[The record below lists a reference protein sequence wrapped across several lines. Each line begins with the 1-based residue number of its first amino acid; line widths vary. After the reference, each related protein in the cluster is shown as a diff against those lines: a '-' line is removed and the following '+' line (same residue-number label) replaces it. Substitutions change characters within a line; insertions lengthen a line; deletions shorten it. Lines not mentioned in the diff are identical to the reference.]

1 MSDLR
6 LTFAANQSLQIQ
18 DLANG
23 KIRPSGIELTFLE
36 MAIEENND
44 RFMHFH
50 EWEISEA
57 SFGNFCASMSQPDPA
72 TVALPIFTSRVFRH
86 SALYVREGSDIKS
99 PSDLKNRKIGIPQW
113 SQTATIYVRGYLSH
127 DCNVPLESVEW
138 IQAGVNDPGRQETAK
153 IDLPPGIRLRS
164 RPDTTLGEM
173 LSKGEI
179 DAVISARPPDMFNAG
194 TYGIRRLFPNYREE
208 EERYFK
214 KTGIFPIMHIIVLR
228 RDAYEA
234 NRWIARNLLDA
245 FDAAKR
251 AAVRRLADQGYSYL
265 PSACGQHQIALENGV
280 LFGKGEPWPYGIEPN
295 RKTLEAFLGY
305 CHEQGVTKRRLTLEE
320 LFPKELSL
328 TIHV

>member
-6 LTFAANQSLQIQ
+6 LTFAANKSLQVQ
-18 DLANG
+18 DLANE
-23 KIRPSGIELTFLE
+23 KIRPSGIRLTFLD
-36 MAIEENND
+36 MSIEENND

-57 SFGNFCASMSQPDPA
+57 SFGNFCASMSQPNPR
-72 TVALPIFTSRVFRH
+72 TIALPVFTSRVFRQ

-99 PSDLKNRKIGIPQW
+99 PFDLRGRKIGIPQW

-138 IQAGVNDPGRQETAK
+138 FQAGVNDPGRQETAK
-153 IDLPPGIRLRS
+153 IELPRGIRLSS

-173 LSKGEI
+173 LCKGEL
-179 DAVISARPPDMFNAG
+179 DAVISARPPKMFSAG

-208 EERYFK
+208 EELYFK

-234 NRWIARNLLDA
+234 NRWIARNLFDA

-251 AAVRRLADQGYSYL
+251 SAIRRLDDQGYSYL
-265 PSACGQHQIALENGV
+265 PSAWGQHQIALEYGF
-280 LFGKGEPWPYGIEPN
+280 LFEKSDPWPYGIEPN

-305 CHEQGVTKRRLTLEE
+305 CYEQGITKHHLTVEE
-320 LFPKELSL
+320 LFPKELGI
-328 TIHV
+328 TIHI